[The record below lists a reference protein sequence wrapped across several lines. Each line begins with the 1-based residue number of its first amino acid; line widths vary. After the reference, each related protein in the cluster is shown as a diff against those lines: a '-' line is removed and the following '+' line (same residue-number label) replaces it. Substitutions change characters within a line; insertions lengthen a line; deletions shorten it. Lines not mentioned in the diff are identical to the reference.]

1 METIILGMRGEN
13 MKRKLSIITVL
24 ILFTLTACAYNAS
37 LVNTFYKALSVSQTS
52 YDTAMSM
59 AADLDSRGLLKST
72 DKDSIVKYGTTY
84 STAHNAAVEALAK
97 YSETKSS
104 ADSELLD
111 QQMTIA
117 SEALSSLLTIIKPYL
132 ED

>member
-1 METIILGMRGEN
+1 
-13 MKRKLSIITVL
+13 MKRKLSIII
-24 ILFTLTACAYNAS
+24 ILALFMLTACAYNAS
-37 LVNTFYKALSVSQTS
+37 LVSTSYKALSISQTS
-52 YDTAMSM
+52 YDTAMKM
-59 AADLDSRGLLKST
+59 AADIDNRGLLKPD
-72 DKDSIVKYGTTY
+72 DKASILKLGSTY

-104 ADSELLD
+104 SDSELLE